1 MGERRRGSGSVPV
14 PIEVLEHQLGIDVPR
29 EVEPDDETPT
39 SPELDVEAL
48 VCIVCRGDKFVL
60 RPVEQGVS
68 IHRHIREKCAHCKGT
83 GVEP

>member
-1 MGERRRGSGSVPV
+1 MVQRRRGSGSVPV
-14 PIEVLEHQLGIDVPR
+14 PIEVLEHQLGIDTPR
-29 EVEPDDETPT
+29 VVEPDDETPT
-39 SPELDVEAL
+39 QPELM

-68 IHRHIREKCAHCKGT
+68 IHRHVREKCAHCKGT